1 MMQQTVIQGIR
12 AGQSRRGVTMAGML
26 VLAALLAT
34 FCAAIL
40 ERSTATYRT
49 SAVLEWRLAAC
60 AAAEGVAV
68 MLLADPARPPAP
80 QVLGSATVTCHPP
93 ETAGASQALVALD
106 VDVRTRNSDEIRH
119 TAHYQALC
127 VRDGAAWRLLRLEE

>member
-1 MMQQTVIQGIR
+1 M
-12 AGQSRRGVTMAGML
+12 
-26 VLAALLAT
+26 
-34 FCAAIL
+34 
-40 ERSTATYRT
+40 
-49 SAVLEWRLAAC
+49 LEWRLAAR

-68 MLLADPARPPAP
+68 LLLADPTRPPAP
-80 QVLGSATVTCHPP
+80 QTLGAATVTCHPP

-106 VDVRTRNSDEIRH
+106 VAIRTRQGDEVCH